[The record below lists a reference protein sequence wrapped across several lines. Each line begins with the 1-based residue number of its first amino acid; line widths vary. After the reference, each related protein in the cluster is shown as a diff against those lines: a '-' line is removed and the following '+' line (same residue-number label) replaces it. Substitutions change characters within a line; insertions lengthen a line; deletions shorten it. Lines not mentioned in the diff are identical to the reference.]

1 MISFFLIFFWDLS
14 NKRFTIY
21 VTGFLYLFFV
31 LLQLISIFI
40 WVFCRLILIIS
51 FFKLI
56 SALTFFNHFIPIKTF
71 SSFDSITCNLIG
83 NFFSWILKL
92 SLTFL
97 KAIMSF
103 PFTNMKILLLD
114 SSIWVFN
121 FSNRI
126 FVIILVDA
134 SVSIITLTSWF
145 LILNFLYKGIIYNYY
160 LVNHSLLQI
169 LLQLN
174 S

>member
-14 NKRFTIY
+14 NKRFTIC
-21 VTGFLYLFFV
+21 VAEFLYLFFV

-40 WVFCRLILIIS
+40 WVFHRLILIIS

-71 SSFDSITCNLIG
+71 SSFDSITCNLIS
-83 NFFSWILKL
+83 NFFSWISKL
-92 SLTFL
+92 SLTFP

-103 PFTNMKILLLD
+103 PFAEVNILLLD
-114 SSIWVFN
+114 SFILIFN
-121 FSNRI
+121 LSNKV

-134 SVSIITLTSWF
+134 PVSIITLISWF
-145 LILNFLYKGIIYNYY
+145 LILNFPYKGVI
-160 LVNHSLLQI
+160 S
-169 LLQLN
+169 
-174 S
+174 

>member
-1 MISFFLIFFWDLS
+1 MISFFLIFFWVLS
-14 NKRFTIY
+14 NKRFTIC
-21 VTGFLYLFFV
+21 VAEFLYLFFV

-40 WVFCRLILIIS
+40 WDFHQLILIIS
-51 FFKLI
+51 FSKLI

-92 SLTFL
+92 SLTFP

-103 PFTNMKILLLD
+103 PFADVKILLLG

-121 FSNRI
+121 FSNKI
-126 FVIILVDA
+126 FVILLVYV
-134 SVSIITLTSWF
+134 SVLIITLTSW
-145 LILNFLYKGIIYNYY
+145 
-160 LVNHSLLQI
+160 
-169 LLQLN
+169 
-174 S
+174 

>member
-21 VTGFLYLFFV
+21 VAGFSYLFFV

-40 WVFCRLILIIS
+40 WVFHRLILIIS
-51 FFKLI
+51 FSKLI

-71 SSFDSITCNLIG
+71 SFFVSITCNLIS
-83 NFFSWILKL
+83 NFLSWISKL
-92 SLTFL
+92 SFTFP

-103 PFTNMKILLLD
+103 PFAEIKILLLG
-114 SSIWVFN
+114 SSIEVFN
-121 FSNRI
+121 FLNRI

-134 SVSIITLTSWF
+134 P
-145 LILNFLYKGIIYNYY
+145 
-160 LVNHSLLQI
+160 
-169 LLQLN
+169 
-174 S
+174 